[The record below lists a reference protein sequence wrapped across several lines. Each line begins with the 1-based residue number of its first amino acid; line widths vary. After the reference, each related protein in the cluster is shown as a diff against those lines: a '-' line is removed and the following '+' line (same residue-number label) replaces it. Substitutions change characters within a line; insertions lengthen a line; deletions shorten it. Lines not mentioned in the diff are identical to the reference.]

1 MTDTRIYDVSI
12 IGGGLAGLALSIQL
26 SRLGYSVLLFEKE
39 TYPFHKVCGEYISM
53 ESWNFL
59 EGLGV
64 PLSQLNLPLI
74 KELVV
79 TAPDGTKL
87 SAPLDLGGFGISRYT
102 LDERLKNIAVETGV
116 MVYENCKVSDV
127 TFDNSLFSISAS
139 CGIFTTKVC
148 CGSFGKRSNL
158 DIKFK
163 RPFTNKTAKGL
174 NNYVGI
180 KYHIRTDH
188 PVDTIALHNFSNGYC
203 GISRIEND
211 QYCLCYLTTAS
222 NLKDNHHSIREM
234 EEQVLYK
241 NPHLREIFT
250 ESEWIFKEPVT
261 ISQISF
267 SKKKQVENHILTL
280 GDAAGM
286 ITPLCGN
293 GMSMALHSSKLA
305 TESIHAFL
313 QQRIDRDELESL
325 YTRDWQQMFSKR
337 LFIGRIIQYMFGQV
351 AVTNRFVRVMKLF
364 PSATCWLIRQTHGQ
378 PF

>member
-1 MTDTRIYDVSI
+1 MTDTTIYDVSI
-12 IGGGLAGLALSIQL
+12 MGGGLAGLALSIQL

-74 KELVV
+74 KELVL

-139 CGIFTTKVC
+139 SGIFTTKVC

-163 RPFTNKTAKGL
+163 RPFTSKTGKGL

-250 ESEWIFKEPVT
+250 ESEWIFKEPIT

-305 TESIHAFL
+305 TARIHKFL

-325 YTRDWQQMFSKR
+325 YTADWQRMFSKR
-337 LFIGRIIQYMFGQV
+337 LFIGRIIQSMFGQA
-351 AVTNRFVRVMKLF
+351 AVTNIFVRVMKLF
-364 PSATCWLIRQTHGQ
+364 PSLTRWLIRQTHGQ